1 MDMIEKT
8 KLNTAY
14 GMFAQCPY
22 RIVVKETM
30 KIDSTG
36 NIVEVTIKS
45 EVTIPNGNNIK
56 K

>member
-1 MDMIEKT
+1 MDMIEKI

-14 GMFAQCPY
+14 GMIANYPY
-22 RIVVKETM
+22 RNVLKETI

-36 NIVEVTIKS
+36 HIVKATIIS